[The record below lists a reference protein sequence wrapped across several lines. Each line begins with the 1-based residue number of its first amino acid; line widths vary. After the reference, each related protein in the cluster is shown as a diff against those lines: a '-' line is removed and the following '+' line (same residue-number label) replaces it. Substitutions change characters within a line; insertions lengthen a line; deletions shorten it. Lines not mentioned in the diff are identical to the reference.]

1 MKYAVLKTGGK
12 QYRVSEG
19 QLLEVEKLDKKPK
32 EKIDFTEVLLLVDDG
47 DRQIGKPQV
56 NGAKVEAEVL
66 EQIKGPKIRVAKFKA
81 KVRYRRV
88 RGHRQSLTRVK
99 IEKIVNGTKSSPK
112 ENVSKKEKAKA
123 VPKKTVK
130 KKLARKVSP

>member
-19 QLLEVEKLDKKPK
+19 QVLEVEKLNKKPK
-32 EKIDFTEVLLLVDDG
+32 ERVDFSEVLLLVNEG

-56 NGAKVEAEVL
+56 EGVKVEAEVL

-99 IEKIVNGTKSSPK
+99 IEKISAPGETTPVAK
-112 ENVSKKEKAKA
+112 E
-123 VPKKTVK
+123 VK
-130 KKLARKVSP
+130 KKKSAPKNDVFPRGVVVR